1 MAAMR
6 ATPRAAEGV
15 LGYFARHPTVANL
28 LLVVLVVLGL
38 AAAPQMRAQ
47 FFPDVIVDEVVVSVG
62 WQGAGAEDV
71 DAAIVQL
78 LEPALLA
85 VEGVSET
92 SAVARE
98 GQATITIEFEPGWDM
113 ARAADDVKTR
123 VDAITE
129 LPEDADDPTV
139 RRGAW
144 RDRVTDIVI
153 TGPLP
158 VEQLGRFADELSTR
172 LFAAGVTRVS
182 IRGLAAPQTVV
193 EVDEA
198 ALIGHDV
205 TLSQIAAAIRAEAE
219 ADPAGDVAGGT
230 ARVRTGVEKRS
241 SEEIAAIVLRAG
253 PDGSKLRIGDVA
265 RIRVDGPDR
274 ERAYFAGPDPA
285 LSIRVD
291 RSEAG
296 DAIEIQQTVEQVA
309 AALQADLPQGVT
321 IELIRTRAE
330 AITTRIGILLD
341 NGMLGL
347 MLVVTLLFLFL
358 NARTAFW
365 VAAGIPVAML
375 ATIALM
381 YAAGLT
387 LNMISLFALIITL
400 GIVVDDA
407 IVVGEH
413 ADFRARL
420 LGEPATDA
428 AVNAARRMAPP
439 VFSATVTTVIAF
451 FALVAVG
458 GRFGDL
464 IKDIPFTVITVLI
477 ASLIECFLIL
487 PNHMAHALKPRPLR
501 GAGALRTFL
510 GLVGVVAVGL
520 AGLVTAGFILL
531 ALPAALTSIWIALT
545 GLEDWALGA
554 VDLWAADQRA
564 AIAAQPLAVAAW
576 LAGGVAL
583 ATVLGLAAI
592 GRRRRD
598 AALAV
603 LRHNGINT
611 ASLLVNRGLG
621 RFRMRLFRPG
631 IRLVIWARYPVL
643 AATLLLLASQ
653 IALVIDGKVGWR
665 FFNAPEL
672 GSVSG
677 NFAMAQGATRDDSL
691 AMMRELQRA
700 AEAVAVRYQD
710 ETGVALIDYALGEIG
725 GNTGRGLAGA
735 ETKDRDLLGGIAI
748 ELIDADL
755 RPGYSS
761 FDFVAD
767 LQQEVVRPPLLEEL
781 SFRGWRGGPGGD
793 SLSVDFF
800 GANAETLK
808 AAAEALKTAVAQYP
822 EVSAVEDSLAYD
834 KEELILEL
842 TPRGAA
848 LGLSVDALGR
858 ALRDR
863 LTGIEAASFPDGP
876 RTATIRVEL
885 PDRALSADFLER
897 TMMRTAAGDYVPLA
911 DIVAV
916 TSRGGFSTVRREN
929 GLRVVSV
936 TGDIA
941 EDDPERAT
949 LIEEALRQTI
959 LPDIEARFGVASR
972 MTGLAEQ
979 ERAFL
984 ADAQTGL
991 ILCLL
996 GIYLVL
1002 AWIFAS
1008 WSRPAVVMAIIP
1020 FGLVGAIWGHY
1031 IWDVPLS
1038 MFSVVGLLG
1047 MVGIIINDSI
1057 VLVTTIDEYAEERG
1071 LFPAIIDGAADRLR
1085 PVLLTTLTTVL
1096 GLAPLLYET
1105 SMQAQFLKPT
1115 VITLCYG
1122 LGFGMALVLVVV
1134 PALMAMQAD
1143 LARARAALRR
1153 ALRGRRGSGPAGFA
1167 VRIAGAAMAAL
1178 FVATLGWTL
1187 VTGAMAPPL
1196 VGLLQGVP
1204 LPEGTGGAL
1213 AVFALG
1219 AVLVA
1224 VAVHFVT
1231 AALWAAARRG

>member
-1 MAAMR
+1 
-6 ATPRAAEGV
+6 
-15 LGYFARHPTVANL
+15 
-28 LLVVLVVLGL
+28 
-38 AAAPQMRAQ
+38 
-47 FFPDVIVDEVVVSVG
+47 
-62 WQGAGAEDV
+62 
-71 DAAIVQL
+71 
-78 LEPALLA
+78 
-85 VEGVSET
+85 
-92 SAVARE
+92 
-98 GQATITIEFEPGWDM
+98 
-113 ARAADDVKTR
+113 
-123 VDAITE
+123 
-129 LPEDADDPTV
+129 
-139 RRGAW
+139 
-144 RDRVTDIVI
+144 
-153 TGPLP
+153 
-158 VEQLGRFADELSTR
+158 
-172 LFAAGVTRVS
+172 
-182 IRGLAAPQTVV
+182 
-193 EVDEA
+193 
-198 ALIGHDV
+198 
-205 TLSQIAAAIRAEAE
+205 
-219 ADPAGDVAGGT
+219 
-230 ARVRTGVEKRS
+230 
-241 SEEIAAIVLRAG
+241 
-253 PDGSKLRIGDVA
+253 
-265 RIRVDGPDR
+265 
-274 ERAYFAGPDPA
+274 
-285 LSIRVD
+285 
-291 RSEAG
+291 
-296 DAIEIQQTVEQVA
+296 
-309 AALQADLPQGVT
+309 
-321 IELIRTRAE
+321 
-330 AITTRIGILLD
+330 
-341 NGMLGL
+341 
-347 MLVVTLLFLFL
+347 
-358 NARTAFW
+358 
-365 VAAGIPVAML
+365 
-375 ATIALM
+375 
-381 YAAGLT
+381 
-387 LNMISLFALIITL
+387 
-400 GIVVDDA
+400 VVDDA

-501 GAGALRTFL
+501 GAGALRTF
-510 GLVGVVAVGL
+510 
-520 AGLVTAGFILL
+520 
-531 ALPAALTSIWIALT
+531 P

-598 AALAV
+598 AALAL

-800 GANAETLK
+800 GADAETLK

-1178 FVATLGWTL
+1178 FVAGMDAGHRGD
-1187 VTGAMAPPL
+1187 GAPAR
-1196 VGLLQGVP
+1196 
-1204 LPEGTGGAL
+1204 GA
-1213 AVFALG
+1213 
-1219 AVLVA
+1219 
-1224 VAVHFVT
+1224 
-1231 AALWAAARRG
+1231 AAGCAAARGHGRCAGGVRPGRGAGRGGRPFRHRRVVGGGAARLTGVARARAPARPTHPPAAPGRAAALA